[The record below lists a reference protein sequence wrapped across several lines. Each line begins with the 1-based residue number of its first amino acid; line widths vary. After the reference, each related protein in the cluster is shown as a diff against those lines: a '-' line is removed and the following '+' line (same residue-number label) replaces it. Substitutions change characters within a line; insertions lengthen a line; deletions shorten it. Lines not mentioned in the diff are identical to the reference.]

1 MGPVPRQ
8 DLGQGSPLTQLER
21 KEMEM
26 IVAILIMLFGLVAL
40 FLGMLGV
47 AIYAED
53 RGRRNVPG
61 RA

>member
-1 MGPVPRQ
+1 MGLVPCR
-8 DLGQGSPLTQLER
+8 DFGHVIDPTQSER
-21 KEMEM
+21 KEIEM
-26 IVAILIMLFGLVAL
+26 IVAILIMLFGLAAL

-53 RGRRNVPG
+53 RERRNAAG